1 MRLNKY
7 LGESGSWSRRQ
18 ADDVI
23 AAGRV
28 TVNGVVAVL
37 GAQVAEGDVVKVDGD
52 AVGHARKL
60 DKPVYIALNKPIGV
74 ISTTERAVEGNI
86 IDFVDHP
93 ERIFPIG
100 RLDKESEGL
109 ILLTN
114 DGDIVNEVLRS
125 EHNHEKEYVVTVD
138 RGLDDEFAT
147 KMAAGI
153 RLQPEGMT
161 KRCKVA
167 VLGPKT
173 FSIILTQGLNRQIRR
188 MCEALGYDV
197 VALQRIRFMN
207 ILLGNQAIGRWR
219 NLTPQELDGLR
230 PPPKAEARPAG
241 GGGGGR
247 PNGGRP
253 NPGGGGRP
261 NGGRPNAGGGRT
273 GGGGGGASRPAGGGG
288 RPTPGSGGRPNSDRP
303 SSSGGRP
310 AGGGGGRPTPGSG
323 APGGRPNSGRPN
335 TGGGFGDRPS
345 TPGAGGRS
353 NSGSGFGG
361 RPSGGGGRPTPGA
374 GGRPSSGRPNSGR
387 PNSGGGRPS
396 GGRPGGG
403 GRPSGG
409 RRGGR

>member
-7 LGESGSWSRRQ
+7 LGESGSWSRRK

-23 AAGRV
+23 AEGRV

-74 ISTTERAVEGNI
+74 ISTTEREVEGNI

-125 EHNHEKEYVVTVD
+125 EHNHEKEYLVAVD
-138 RGLDDEFAT
+138 RALDDEFASR
-147 KMAAGI
+147 MASGI

-188 MCEALGYDV
+188 MCEALGYEV
-197 VALQRIRFMN
+197 VALKRVRFMN
-207 ILLGNQAIGRWR
+207 ILLGNQAVGRWR
-219 NLTPQELDGLR
+219 NLTPQELEGLR
-230 PPPKAEARPAG
+230 PPAKAEARPNSGRPNPGGSGRGRPNVGRSNPG
-241 GGGGGR
+241 GGGGPDSGRGR
-247 PNGGRP
+247 PNSGRPTSVAGGRP
-253 NPGGGGRP
+253 NPGGGGGAGSPNGRP
-261 NGGRPNAGGGRT
+261 NSGGAVRTNAGGGSGFGGRPNAGGT
-273 GGGGGGASRPAGGGG
+273 
-288 RPTPGSGGRPNSDRP
+288 
-303 SSSGGRP
+303 
-310 AGGGGGRPTPGSG
+310 
-323 APGGRPNSGRPN
+323 GGRPNSGGSRPN
-335 TGGGFGDRPS
+335 SGG
-345 TPGAGGRS
+345 
-353 NSGSGFGG
+353 GFGG
-361 RPSGGGGRPTPGA
+361 RPS
-374 GGRPSSGRPNSGR
+374 
-387 PNSGGGRPS
+387 SGGGRPS
-396 GGRPGGG
+396 GGRPNSG